1 MMNLKFYRDA
11 GHGWLAV
18 KKSVLTDLGILDK
31 ISTYSYESPSG
42 GTVYLEEDRDA
53 SLFLNAAKAFSMEFP
68 KIEVDS
74 GERSFIRSYRR
85 FSPQVIV

>member
-42 GTVYLEEDRDA
+42 GTVIYPVL
-53 SLFLNAAKAFSMEFP
+53 S
-68 KIEVDS
+68 
-74 GERSFIRSYRR
+74 
-85 FSPQVIV
+85 